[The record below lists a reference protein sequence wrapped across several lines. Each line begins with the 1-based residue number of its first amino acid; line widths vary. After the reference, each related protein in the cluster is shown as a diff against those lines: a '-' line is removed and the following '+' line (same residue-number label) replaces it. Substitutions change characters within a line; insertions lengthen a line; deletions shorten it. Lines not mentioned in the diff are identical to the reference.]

1 MLSRRIRSMAPAN
14 TNNIVKQLLFD
25 PISTGADRLCIISYQ
40 ATPSMAS
47 WLLKTFEE
55 YGISD
60 ITVELIIGSTIKEG
74 IDNISH
80 DGFKEL
86 QGDRYSKIYKNFTC
100 SYLYQGSIP
109 KTNLFI
115 WLKDNVPI
123 CAYSGSYEFTQA
135 SLLRKCDNTL
145 ISCKPVDAYK
155 KYEAAVN
162 RSIFCNHA
170 EVEDYVIVRLQS
182 NSPVLFQSNFD
193 DHVIHLSFLTRTGEV
208 GKRSGLNWGQRQG
221 RNKNEAYIPLPINIA
236 TSGFFPLNKQHFL
249 VVTDDHHTLLLRVEQ
264 QNDKAITT
272 PASNALLGEYFRNRL
287 ELPNGAYVHTSDL
300 INYGRTDVSFIK
312 IDDEQYY
319 MDFSINTES

>member
-115 WLKDNVPI
+115 WLKDNV
-123 CAYSGSYEFTQA
+123 
-135 SLLRKCDNTL
+135 
-145 ISCKPVDAYK
+145 
-155 KYEAAVN
+155 
-162 RSIFCNHA
+162 
-170 EVEDYVIVRLQS
+170 
-182 NSPVLFQSNFD
+182 
-193 DHVIHLSFLTRTGEV
+193 
-208 GKRSGLNWGQRQG
+208 
-221 RNKNEAYIPLPINIA
+221 
-236 TSGFFPLNKQHFL
+236 
-249 VVTDDHHTLLLRVEQ
+249 RV
-264 QNDKAITT
+264 
-272 PASNALLGEYFRNRL
+272 
-287 ELPNGAYVHTSDL
+287 
-300 INYGRTDVSFIK
+300 
-312 IDDEQYY
+312 
-319 MDFSINTES
+319 

>member
-1 MLSRRIRSMAPAN
+1 MAPGN
-14 TNNIVKQLLFD
+14 TTNIVKQLLFD

-145 ISCKPVDAYK
+145 ISCEPVDAYK
-155 KYEAAVN
+155 NTKPLLTVPYSAIMQKWKISLSSGCNQIHPFYFN
-162 RSIFCNHA
+162 RISMITLYIF
-170 EVEDYVIVRLQS
+170 R
-182 NSPVLFQSNFD
+182 F
-193 DHVIHLSFLTRTGEV
+193 
-208 GKRSGLNWGQRQG
+208 
-221 RNKNEAYIPLPINIA
+221 
-236 TSGFFPLNKQHFL
+236 
-249 VVTDDHHTLLLRVEQ
+249 
-264 QNDKAITT
+264 
-272 PASNALLGEYFRNRL
+272 
-287 ELPNGAYVHTSDL
+287 
-300 INYGRTDVSFIK
+300 
-312 IDDEQYY
+312 
-319 MDFSINTES
+319 